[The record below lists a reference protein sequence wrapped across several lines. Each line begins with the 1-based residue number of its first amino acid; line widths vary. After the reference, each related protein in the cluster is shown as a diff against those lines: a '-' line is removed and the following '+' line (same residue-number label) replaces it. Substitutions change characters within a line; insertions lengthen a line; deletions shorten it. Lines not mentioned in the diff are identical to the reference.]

1 MRLGTGTWAAAAL
14 LALAGVASAQD
25 VPPEP
30 KPEPPVFHLPAGARV
45 RLSSTALPGGM
56 VEGRVTSSTA
66 DALGLLLPGPEDSPF
81 GGTPVVVPRASV
93 TDARVYLGTRRYA
106 LLGGVAGTLVG
117 AALGAAAQV
126 DEYNCDASSDA
137 FCSRGEAIAIGA
149 ATGALIGAVVG
160 HFVKTDR
167 WQRVSV
173 EALAP
178 RSSAGPSRSRGRW
191 ASAGLAVT
199 VRF

>member
-14 LALAGVASAQD
+14 LAVAGVASAQD
-25 VPPEP
+25 LPVPSPD
-30 KPEPPVFHLPAGARV
+30 PPVFHLPAGARV

-56 VEGRVTSSTA
+56 IEGRVTSSTA
-66 DALGLLLPGPEDSPF
+66 DALGLLLPGPDDSPF
-81 GGTPVVVPRASV
+81 GGTPVVVPRSSV

-149 ATGALIGAVVG
+149 VTGAVIGAVVG
-160 HFVKTDR
+160 HFVKSDR

-178 RSSAGPSRSRGRW
+178 RSSAGPSRPRGRW
-191 ASAGLAVT
+191 AAAGLAVT